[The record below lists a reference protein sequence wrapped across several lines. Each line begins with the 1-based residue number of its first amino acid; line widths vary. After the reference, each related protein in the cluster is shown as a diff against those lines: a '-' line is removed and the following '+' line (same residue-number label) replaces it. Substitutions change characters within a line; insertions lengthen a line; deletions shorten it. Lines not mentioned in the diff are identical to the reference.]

1 MLENEITKLITDFS
15 YEFDSKRIP
24 QSSFDILDI
33 SIADWIAVSTL
44 GKNEEVS
51 KIVLKMA
58 QDNGGCNESF
68 VIGSNVYLPASL
80 AALVNGTTS
89 HALDYDDTHFD
100 YVGHPSV
107 VVVSAMFAV
116 AQKMKVNKEKFNE
129 CCLLGLELT
138 CRIGKWLGRK
148 HYRTGFH
155 ITATAGALGATLGLA
170 RLMNLNREQTIN
182 AFGIACSK
190 ASGVKAQFGTMG
202 KPYHAGIAA
211 SSAVE
216 SVNLAKNNFVSYEK
230 ALEGKQGFGETHHS
244 EFNKNAFDNLGQE
257 FIFEKVIY
265 KYHACCHG
273 IHSTIEALLKIKE
286 TKNLISENINKIEIL
301 VHPQWLNVCNIEKPR
316 SGLESKFSYKLVTG
330 LVVNNYDTGKI
341 KTFSDKI
348 CKESKITK
356 IRDLV
361 EVKTSNSSSESG
373 SNVKI
378 FLKNDE
384 VFESEYDLKD
394 LTNVNKK
401 EKKMQTKMHSL
412 LGENYSTSLWS
423 FIKNDKKLP
432 ISWIQEYLK

>member
-1 MLENEITKLITDFS
+1 M
-15 YEFDSKRIP
+15 
-24 QSSFDILDI
+24 
-33 SIADWIAVSTL
+33 
-44 GKNEEVS
+44 
-51 KIVLKMA
+51 
-58 QDNGGCNESF
+58 
-68 VIGSNVYLPASL
+68 
-80 AALVNGTTS
+80 
-89 HALDYDDTHFD
+89 
-100 YVGHPSV
+100 
-107 VVVSAMFAV
+107 
-116 AQKMKVNKEKFNE
+116 
-129 CCLLGLELT
+129 LGLELT

-286 TKNLISENINKIEIL
+286 TKNLISKNINKIEIL